1 MSLDSIA
8 KRGASIDIAIP
19 WRTWVAYP
27 CGVVD
32 YAARLSFV
40 HYAIAGALDAVGGLA
55 CGSVYIMQ
63 ALDGSVVLSQALS
76 GSITVSEC

>member
-8 KRGASIDIAIP
+8 KRGASVDIAIP

-32 YAARLSFV
+32 YSARLSFV
-40 HYAIAGALDAVGGLA
+40 HYAIADALGGLA

-63 ALDGSVVLSQALS
+63 ALDGSVVLSHVLS
-76 GSITVSEC
+76 GSVTVSEC